1 MQAHANFWCLPF
13 LPFRGALGSGML
25 TLPCQIGNPIACL
38 EAQWSRPAQGSS
50 HPGHPL
56 PNQMTNHDLS
66 TTSQTTANLVKLI
79 TLVPMIEFKG
89 LTRPT
94 NHDSRLVGQLVNTVT
109 IVFTAAWRGAAT
121 HHSHLYS
128 VYGARCGDVIHTSAW
143 RIHTL

>member
-38 EAQWSRPAQGSS
+38 EAQWSRPAQGSR

-89 LTRPT
+89 LIRLT
-94 NHDSRLVGQLVNTVT
+94 NHDSRLVEQLVNTVT
-109 IVFTAAWRGAAT
+109 TTNIAGRKFSTLLVENFTWVK
-121 HHSHLYS
+121 L
-128 VYGARCGDVIHTSAW
+128 IK
-143 RIHTL
+143 RI